1 MRREISAKGRQTAF
15 LLAVEKMSGQNVSAC
30 SQCGR
35 CSAGCP
41 VLPDV
46 DMSPNVVMRLTQL
59 GLEQEALESE
69 MLWSC
74 AGCGTCTGRCPQ
86 GINIGRIMDT
96 LRAMAERRGA
106 VHARGALEVRTFYR
120 AFLDCVREFG
130 RNSEVGLMGG
140 YNINSGRLM
149 TNVAKAPWFI
159 LKSKISLK
167 AHKVEKIDRMERVYA
182 RIKAIEDAEME
193 TLFKEIS

>member
-1 MRREISAKGRQTAF
+1 MFQTA
-15 LLAVEKMSGQNVSAC
+15 LEKLSGQNLSAC

-46 DMSPNVVMRLTQL
+46 EISPNIVLRMAQL
-59 GLEQEALESE
+59 GLEDEALDNE
-69 MLWSC
+69 MLWAC
-74 AGCGTCTGRCPQ
+74 AGCGTCTGRCPM
-86 GINIGRIMDT
+86 GINIGRIMDA
-96 LRAMAERRGA
+96 LRLIAEHRGITD
-106 VHARGALEVRTFYR
+106 ARGALEVRTFYH

-140 YNINSGRLM
+140 YNINSGRLL

-167 AHKVEKIDRMERVYA
+167 AHKVERLDRMQRVFER
-182 RIKAIEDAEME
+182 INAIEEAELHN
-193 TLFKEIS
+193 LFKVTS